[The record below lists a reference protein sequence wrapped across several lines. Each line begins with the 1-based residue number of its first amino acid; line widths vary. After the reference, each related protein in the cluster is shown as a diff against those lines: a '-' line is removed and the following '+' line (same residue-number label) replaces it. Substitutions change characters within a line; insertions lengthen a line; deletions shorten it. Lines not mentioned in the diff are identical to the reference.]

1 MSNFEKYLY
10 KTVFY
15 AVFAAAILFV
25 LFLLAD
31 IYQNKGSR
39 ENMVFLCTFI
49 ACAAAVISI
58 VLSIENNIE
67 RKKLIRA
74 IENATDEIQNLKNAI
89 AKLGNT
95 NAKQR

>member
-1 MSNFEKYLY
+1 M
-10 KTVFY
+10 
-15 AVFAAAILFV
+15 
-25 LFLLAD
+25 
-31 IYQNKGSR
+31 
-39 ENMVFLCTFI
+39 FLCTFI